1 MSNQVTRRDILQGL
15 AAIGGTSL
23 LATGATSAL
32 AQAGKPAA
40 WPTKPIRVVVP
51 FNAGGA
57 TDIIART
64 IGEALAKRV
73 GQPVVIDNRAG
84 AAGILGTDAVVK
96 APADGHTL
104 LVSLSTSMLIN
115 QFLYTKLPYN
125 PQKDIAL
132 VTQIAAAPVTL
143 VVHPSVPA
151 NNMKELLAYV
161 KANKGKLSYGS
172 WGVGSYAHLAGA
184 YMSKTMD
191 ADMTHAAYK
200 GEAPMIQELIGGQL
214 QMCFSSA
221 LNTKPFIDSGKL
233 KAIGVTGKERM
244 DILPK
249 LPTIHEQGV
258 TDDAYAIYGWVAM
271 GAPAGV
277 PKEIVDQLYGHLREI
292 AKDPKVLERTVGA
305 GFMPLMNSPQAF
317 RENYQRDMPIW
328 KALVEEAGAKL
339 D

>member
-1 MSNQVTRRDILQGL
+1 MSIPVTRRDLLQGL
-15 AAIGGTSL
+15 AAIGGGSL
-23 LATGATSAL
+23 LATAAGSAL
-32 AQAGKPAA
+32 AQAGKPA
-40 WPTKPIRVVVP
+40 WPAKPIRVVVP

-64 IGEALAKRV
+64 IGEVLAKRL
-73 GQPVVIDNRAG
+73 GQPVVIDNRGG
-84 AAGILGTDAVVK
+84 AAGILGTEAVAK
-96 APADGHTL
+96 AAPDGHTL
-104 LVSLSTSMLIN
+104 IVSLSTSMLIN

-132 VTQIAAAPVTL
+132 ISQIAAAPVTL

-161 KANKGKLSYGS
+161 KAHKGKLSYGS

-191 ADMTHAAYK
+191 ADMNHAAYK

-214 QMCFSSA
+214 QLCFSSA
-221 LNTKPFIDSGKL
+221 LNTKPFIESGRL

-249 LPTIHEQGV
+249 LPTIFEQGV
-258 TDDAYAIYGWVAM
+258 TDDAYSIYGWVAM
-271 GAPAGV
+271 GAPAGTPREV
-277 PKEIVDQLYGHLREI
+277 VDQLYGHLREI
-292 AKDPKVLERTVGA
+292 IKDPKVLERITGA
-305 GFMPLMNSPQAF
+305 GSIPMMNSPQAF
-317 RENYQRDMPIW
+317 RDNYQRDMPIW
-328 KALVEEAGAKL
+328 KALVEQAGAKL